1 MRKIIHVDMDAFF
14 ASVEQY
20 DNPSLRGKAIAVGGG
35 ENRGVVAAA
44 SYEARKFGVRSAMSG
59 KTAKQKCPHLIFVR
73 PHFERYREVS
83 GLVMGIFHEFTD
95 LVQPMSLDEAYLDVT
110 ENKVGNIYAAKIA
123 KSIKQKIF
131 DITGLTAS
139 AGVSFNKFLAKIAS
153 DMNKP
158 DGLKVIL
165 PGDAQALLDKLPI
178 EKFHGIGEKTAERM
192 RKHGIHTGLDIRAHE
207 LDFLEKHFG
216 KAGTF
221 YYHIVRCID
230 YREVK
235 TDWVRKSLGAEETFD
250 SDIIE
255 PDDLIAQLSV
265 IAKTVAHRL
274 EKRELK
280 GHTLTLKIKY
290 HDFELKTRSKT
301 FTEWVNEAEELLEHA
316 VALLYNPE
324 LPHKPVRLLGISIS
338 NLNIEEQTPPQLSLS
353 VAFDLQLKL
362 PFSDLFLRDS
372 TQAALPNPHN
382 PNR

>member
-14 ASVEQY
+14 ASVEQH
-20 DNPSLRGKAIAVGGG
+20 DNPLLQGKAVAVGGG

-59 KTAKQKCPHLIFVR
+59 KIAKQKCPHLIFVR

-83 GLVMGIFHEFTD
+83 GQVMEIFHEYTD
-95 LVQPMSLDEAYLDVT
+95 LVEPMSLDEAYLDVT
-110 ENKVGNIYAAKIA
+110 ENKIGNIYAAKIA

-131 DITGLTAS
+131 DTTGLTAS

-158 DGLKVIL
+158 NGLKVIL
-165 PGDAQALLDKLPI
+165 PDNAQAILDKLPI

-192 RKHGIHTGLDIRAHE
+192 RKHGIHNGYDIRLQE

-216 KAGTF
+216 KAGSF

-230 YREVK
+230 NREVR
-235 TDWVRKSLGAEETFD
+235 TEWLRKSLGAEETFD
-250 SDIIE
+250 IDIIE
-255 PDDLIAQLSV
+255 PEDLIAQLSV
-265 IAKTVAHRL
+265 IAKTVSNRL

-280 GHTLTLKIKY
+280 GHTVTLKIKY
-290 HDFELKTRSKT
+290 HDFELKTRSQT
-301 FTEWVNEAEELLEHA
+301 FTNWVSEAEELLAYTIE
-316 VALLYNPE
+316 LLYNPE
-324 LPHKPVRLLGISIS
+324 LPHKPVRLLGISVS
-338 NLNIEEQTPPQLSLS
+338 NLNNEDHPPQKISLS

-362 PFSDLFLRDS
+362 PFNDLFLHD
-372 TQAALPNPHN
+372 LPQVLQPSPHN
-382 PNR
+382 LNP